1 MRALSK
7 LLCALQQL
15 YWGALACYDICVT
28 PEREQSPQE
37 KLIRAELELGLT
49 LVQLARAERK
59 NRNSE
64 ASVQAILRAK
74 VILSNV
80 QRFLAVLKTDCVDVK
95 AELDENLKDLQSA
108 MDCFSY

>member
-1 MRALSK
+1 MRMR
-7 LLCALQQL
+7 
-15 YWGALACYDICVT
+15 ALACYVICVS

-37 KLIRAELELGLT
+37 RLIRAELELGLT

-59 NRNSE
+59 NRNTE

-74 VILSNV
+74 VIISNV
-80 QRFLAVLKTDCVDVK
+80 QRFLAVLKTDFVDVK

-108 MDCFSY
+108 MDGFSY